1 MSAARSGGFLH
12 GRPSRRSRRRVE
24 RPSTAPFVDRSW
36 DQPGAEDLFSLGER
50 SSGERQDRHQ
60 RDATVEDVHNVDVQD
75 ADGGELTEEFW
86 ISEKPPHWG

>member
-1 MSAARSGGFLH
+1 MSPARSGDLP
-12 GRPSRRSRRRVE
+12 GRRTRRRVE

-50 SSGERQDRHQ
+50 SPDERRE
-60 RDATVEDVHNVDVQD
+60 RDAVVEVHNADMQD
-75 ADGGELTEEFW
+75 ADSVELNEEIW

>member
-1 MSAARSGGFLH
+1 MSSARSGGVP
-12 GRPSRRSRRRVE
+12 GRRARRRVE

-50 SSGERQDRHQ
+50 SPDERR
-60 RDATVEDVHNVDVQD
+60 EWD
-75 ADGGELTEEFW
+75 ADSVELNEEFW

>member
-1 MSAARSGGFLH
+1 MSSARSGGVP
-12 GRPSRRSRRRVE
+12 GRRGRRRRVE

-50 SSGERQDRHQ
+50 SLDERRE
-60 RDATVEDVHNVDVQD
+60 RDADSGD
-75 ADGGELTEEFW
+75 LTEEFW

>member
-1 MSAARSGGFLH
+1 MSPARSGDFP
-12 GRPSRRSRRRVE
+12 GRRTRRRVE

-50 SSGERQDRHQ
+50 SPDERRE
-60 RDATVEDVHNVDVQD
+60 RDAVVEVHNADMQD
-75 ADGGELTEEFW
+75 ADSVELNEEFW

>member
-1 MSAARSGGFLH
+1 MSPARSGNLP
-12 GRPSRRSRRRVE
+12 GRRTRRRVE

-50 SSGERQDRHQ
+50 SPDERRE
-60 RDATVEDVHNVDVQD
+60 RDAVVEVHNADMQD
-75 ADGGELTEEFW
+75 ADSVELNEEFW

>member
-1 MSAARSGGFLH
+1 MSSARSGGVP
-12 GRPSRRSRRRVE
+12 GRRGRRRRVE

-50 SSGERQDRHQ
+50 SPDERRERDTDSGD
-60 RDATVEDVHNVDVQD
+60 
-75 ADGGELTEEFW
+75 LTEEFW

>member
-1 MSAARSGGFLH
+1 MSSTRSGGLP
-12 GRPSRRSRRRVE
+12 GRRGRRRRVE

-50 SSGERQDRHQ
+50 SPDERRERDVDSGD
-60 RDATVEDVHNVDVQD
+60 
-75 ADGGELTEEFW
+75 LTEEFW

>member
-1 MSAARSGGFLH
+1 MSSARSGDLP
-12 GRPSRRSRRRVE
+12 GRRARRRVE

-50 SSGERQDRHQ
+50 SPDERCE
-60 RDATVEDVHNVDVQD
+60 RDADSVELN
-75 ADGGELTEEFW
+75 EEFW

>member
-1 MSAARSGGFLH
+1 MSSARSGGVP
-12 GRPSRRSRRRVE
+12 GRRARRRVE

-50 SSGERQDRHQ
+50 SPDERRE
-60 RDATVEDVHNVDVQD
+60 RDADSVELN
-75 ADGGELTEEFW
+75 EEFW

>member
-1 MSAARSGGFLH
+1 MSSARSGGVP
-12 GRPSRRSRRRVE
+12 GRRGRRRRLE

-50 SSGERQDRHQ
+50 SPDERRERDVDSGD
-60 RDATVEDVHNVDVQD
+60 
-75 ADGGELTEEFW
+75 LTEEFW

>member
-1 MSAARSGGFLH
+1 MTSARRGDLP
-12 GRPSRRSRRRVE
+12 GRRGRRRVE

-50 SSGERQDRHQ
+50 SPDERRE
-60 RDATVEDVHNVDVQD
+60 RDADSVELN
-75 ADGGELTEEFW
+75 EEFW

>member
-1 MSAARSGGFLH
+1 MSSARSGDLP
-12 GRPSRRSRRRVE
+12 GRRGRRRRVE

-50 SSGERQDRHQ
+50 SPDERRERDVDSGD
-60 RDATVEDVHNVDVQD
+60 
-75 ADGGELTEEFW
+75 LTEEFW

>member
-1 MSAARSGGFLH
+1 MSPARSGDLP
-12 GRPSRRSRRRVE
+12 GRRTRRRVE

-50 SSGERQDRHQ
+50 SPDERRE
-60 RDATVEDVHNVDVQD
+60 RDAVVEVHNADMQD
-75 ADGGELTEEFW
+75 ADSVELNEEFW

>member
-1 MSAARSGGFLH
+1 MSSARSGGVP
-12 GRPSRRSRRRVE
+12 GRRGRRRRVE

-50 SSGERQDRHQ
+50 SPDERR
-60 RDATVEDVHNVDVQD
+60 EQD
-75 ADGGELTEEFW
+75 ADSVELNEEFW

>member
-1 MSAARSGGFLH
+1 MSSARSGDLP
-12 GRPSRRSRRRVE
+12 GRRARRRVE

-50 SSGERQDRHQ
+50 SPGERRE
-60 RDATVEDVHNVDVQD
+60 RDADSVELN
-75 ADGGELTEEFW
+75 EEFW

>member
-1 MSAARSGGFLH
+1 MSSARSGGVP
-12 GRPSRRSRRRVE
+12 GRRGRRRRVE

-50 SSGERQDRHQ
+50 SPDERRERDVDSGD
-60 RDATVEDVHNVDVQD
+60 
-75 ADGGELTEEFW
+75 LTEEFW

>member
-1 MSAARSGGFLH
+1 MSSARSGGVP
-12 GRPSRRSRRRVE
+12 GRRGRRRVE

-50 SSGERQDRHQ
+50 SLDERRERAADSGD
-60 RDATVEDVHNVDVQD
+60 
-75 ADGGELTEEFW
+75 LTEEFW

>member
-1 MSAARSGGFLH
+1 MSSARSGDLP
-12 GRPSRRSRRRVE
+12 GRRGRRRVE

-50 SSGERQDRHQ
+50 SPDERRERDVDSGD
-60 RDATVEDVHNVDVQD
+60 
-75 ADGGELTEEFW
+75 LTEEFW